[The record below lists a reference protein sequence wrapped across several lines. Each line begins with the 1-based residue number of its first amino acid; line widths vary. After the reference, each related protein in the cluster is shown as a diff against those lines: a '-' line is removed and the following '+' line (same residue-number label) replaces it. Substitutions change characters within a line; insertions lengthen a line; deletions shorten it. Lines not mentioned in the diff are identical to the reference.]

1 MYSARDQS
9 SFAGGS
15 RRPDFLRDSGASC
28 CNPVAPGV
36 TASFALPS
44 SFERKLATNHPRQ
57 IETRPLFCRL
67 CGKPLLVDV
76 TSASLSDLRA
86 LSANILSSGP

>member
-15 RRPDFLRDSGASC
+15 RRPDSLRDSGASC

-44 SFERKLATNHPRQ
+44 SFEKKGNYS
-57 IETRPLFCRL
+57 EF
-67 CGKPLLVDV
+67 
-76 TSASLSDLRA
+76 
-86 LSANILSSGP
+86 